1 MAHHLGKADWTNRD
15 RIKNLIES
23 YSIRYGE
30 SFWRALI
37 QLIGGTPR
45 DVIADFGCGPGI
57 FLIDAAKRFSAKKLF
72 GLDES
77 KEMLEQA
84 KLLILERTTVASFEL
99 IDINFDETDIALPQ
113 RSVDL
118 AFSGYMLHE
127 VKSPLD
133 LVNQVGRTLRPGGL
147 YVVYD
152 FISGDEEAFVKKMA
166 EQGMPAER
174 ARLRYPHM
182 CKHSI
187 DDITAFFERAG
198 LQDVRNAAVN
208 DIRVLVVGVMK

>member
-37 QLIGGTPR
+37 QLIGETPR
-45 DVIADFGCGPGI
+45 EVIADFGCGPGI
-57 FLIDAAKRFSAKKLF
+57 FLVDAAQRFSAKKLF

-84 KLLILERTTVASFEL
+84 ESLIQERTAVDSFEL

-127 VKSPLD
+127 VRSPQD
-133 LVNQVGRTLRPGGL
+133 LVDQVSTTLRPGGQ

-187 DDITAFFERAG
+187 DDITAFFVRAG
-198 LQDVRNAAVN
+198 FQEVRSSAVN
-208 DIRVLVVGVMK
+208 HIRALVVGVMK